1 MKIKPLNDWAVI
13 VPSEAMTRTAGGLF
27 IPDAAKEKPAEGT
40 VEAIGPGALEEEKR
54 GEKKKEKK
62 ERKFIATSVK
72 PGERVMY
79 DRYAGQKITIGGMD
93 RVMVREVNILG
104 ILPPAP
110 ARPKEDLPPL
120 LLPSVTTT
128 RSSTALVSRKTTA
141 VLVKKEAPKPAVMK
155 AVKRKGQGSGIKG
168 QGTAKK
174 KTVKKAAK
182 KKGQG
187 SGAKSPGTAKK
198 KTAKK
203 MTVKKTAVKKS
214 ASKKAKKKR

>member
-1 MKIKPLNDWAVI
+1 MKIKPINDWAVVI
-13 VPSEAMTRTAGGLF
+13 PSEAAQRTAGGLF
-27 IPDAAKEKPAEGT
+27 IPEAAKEKPAEGT

-79 DRYAGQKITIGGMD
+79 DRYAGQKITIGGVE
-93 RVMVREVNILG
+93 RVLVREVSILG

-120 LLPSVTTT
+120 MLPAVTATG
-128 RSSTALVSRKTTA
+128 SSTALVPRKTTA
-141 VLVKKEAPKPAVMK
+141 VSVRKEAAPRA
-155 AVKRKGQGSGIKG
+155 
-168 QGTAKK
+168 
-174 KTVKKAAK
+174 VKKAVK

-187 SGAKSPGTAKK
+187 PGVKGRGKAKPAARKKSVKKTAANPKKSAAKK
-198 KTAKK
+198 K
-203 MTVKKTAVKKS
+203 TVKKTAVKKT
-214 ASKKAKKKR
+214 ASIKARKKR

>member
-27 IPDAAKEKPAEGT
+27 IPETAKEKPAEGT

-79 DRYAGQKITIGGMD
+79 DRYAGQKITIGGVE
-93 RVMVREVNILG
+93 RVLVREVNILG

-110 ARPKEDLPPL
+110 ARPKENLPPL
-120 LLPSVTTT
+120 LLPAMTTT
-128 RSSTALVSRKTTA
+128 GSSTALASRKTTA
-141 VLVKKEAPKPAVMK
+141 VMVKKEAPKTMK
-155 AVKRKGQGSGIKG
+155 TMVKKAI
-168 QGTAKK
+168 KK
-174 KTVKKAAK
+174 KKAAKKAAK

-187 SGAKSPGTAKK
+187 SKAKGPGSAKK
-198 KTAKK
+198 KTSMKK
-203 MTVKKTAVKKS
+203 KAKKTAVKKT

>member
-13 VPSEAMTRTAGGLF
+13 VPSEAMTRTAGGLY

-79 DRYAGQKITIGGMD
+79 DRYAGQKITIGGVE
-93 RVMVREVNILG
+93 RVLVREVSILG

-120 LLPSVTTT
+120 LLPAMTATGA
-128 RSSTALVSRKTTA
+128 STALASRKTTA
-141 VLVKKEAPKPAVMK
+141 VSVKKEASKAAAKKTVTKAAKK
-155 AVKRKGQGSGIKG
+155 AVKK
-168 QGTAKK
+168 AAK

-182 KKGQG
+182 K
-187 SGAKSPGTAKK
+187 T
-198 KTAKK
+198 
-203 MTVKKTAVKKS
+203 TVKKIAGKPKKAASKKS

>member
-1 MKIKPLNDWAVI
+1 MKIKPINDWAVI

-27 IPDAAKEKPAEGT
+27 IPEAAKEKPAEGT

-79 DRYAGQKITIGGMD
+79 DRYAGQKITIDGVD
-93 RVMVREVNILG
+93 RVLVREVNILG

-110 ARPKEDLPPL
+110 ARLKEDLPPL
-120 LLPSVTTT
+120 MLPSMTATG
-128 RSSTALVSRKTTA
+128 SSTALVSRKTTA
-141 VLVKKEAPKPAVMK
+141 VSVRKEAPKPAVKKAAKK
-155 AVKRKGQGSGIKG
+155 AVKKAVKK
-168 QGTAKK
+168 AAK

-182 KKGQG
+182 KK
-187 SGAKSPGTAKK
+187 
-198 KTAKK
+198 
-203 MTVKKTAVKKS
+203 TVKKATGKPKKA
-214 ASKKAKKKR
+214 ASKKAISKKARKKR